1 MLHDVMSEGLTFDS
15 NSVKVVKKTGETTT
29 NLENGREYTLITSA
43 TESTDPKCTFEVKF
57 MKTFCDTLTDND
69 KLIVTYSATLN
80 KNAVVAGSGN
90 ANTAKLEYGDKH
102 FTTPSETTTKTY
114 EIPVLKYTNKNEVDK
129 PLAGAVFELYRDKAC
144 TGNQISFVKNTT
156 ASEGYDLYRIAT
168 SSDTAVV
175 KQITTTA
182 DGKFK
187 IYGLDADTYY
197 LKEVTQPA
205 GYNKL
210 KDPITIKINDEGNI
224 YVNGVSE
231 ANIGDVKVLNNTGS
245 ILPSTGGMGTT
256 LFYIFGAILVIGS
269 GVVLITKKRM
279 K

>member
-1 MLHDVMSEGLTFDS
+1 MEISILQLL
-15 NSVKVVKKTGETTT
+15 VKQ
-29 NLENGREYTLITSA
+29 LQ
-43 TESTDPKCTFEVKF
+43 
-57 MKTFCDTLTDND
+57 
-69 KLIVTYSATLN
+69 
-80 KNAVVAGSGN
+80 
-90 ANTAKLEYGDKH
+90 
-102 FTTPSETTTKTY
+102 KTY

>member
-1 MLHDVMSEGLTFDS
+1 M
-15 NSVKVVKKTGETTT
+15 
-29 NLENGREYTLITSA
+29 
-43 TESTDPKCTFEVKF
+43 
-57 MKTFCDTLTDND
+57 
-69 KLIVTYSATLN
+69 
-80 KNAVVAGSGN
+80 
-90 ANTAKLEYGDKH
+90 
-102 FTTPSETTTKTY
+102 
-114 EIPVLKYTNKNEVDK
+114 
-129 PLAGAVFELYRDKAC
+129 
-144 TGNQISFVKNTT
+144 
-156 ASEGYDLYRIAT
+156 
-168 SSDTAVV
+168 V